1 MLNRESSKYIIW
13 LNIIQIIISFKGKSS
28 MTKISKTSDIID
40 GVETITVQANGIDF
54 EVDTQGEGDKLILC
68 LHGWPEHSIT
78 WRFQMSHFSNL
89 GFRVWAPNLRGYGN
103 SDAPKGM
110 KNYQIEVLM
119 EDVSEIIEASGA
131 KDVILLSHDWG
142 AMIAWHFAMR
152 YPNKIER
159 LIICN
164 VPHPGPF
171 LNSMKTIEQLMRSWY
186 TLFFQLPWIPE
197 FLTRKFRPG
206 KLIRS
211 GAARKSNYSDEVVK
225 LYDENGSRKENRTA
239 MFNYYRAFMRGGG
252 LYRQWKLGFPMIDT
266 PTLMLWGEK
275 DIALSIRSTLG
286 TEKYASNLT
295 LRYFKGI
302 SHHIQQDAPEEVN
315 QMIEAFLKDED
326 VPEYL
331 DIKNG

>member
-1 MLNRESSKYIIW
+1 MT
-13 LNIIQIIISFKGKSS
+13 QIG
-28 MTKISKTSDIID
+28 KTSDIID
-40 GVETITVQANGIDF
+40 GVETIKVQANGIDF
-54 EVDTQGEGDKLILC
+54 EVDTQGEGDKMILC

-78 WRFQMSHFSNL
+78 WRFQMSHFANL
-89 GFRVWAPNLRGYGN
+89 GYRVWAPNLRGYGN

-119 EDVSEIIEASGA
+119 EDVSEMIEASGA
-131 KDVILLSHDWG
+131 KEIILLSHDWG

-171 LNSMKTIEQLMRSWY
+171 LSSMKTVEQLMRSWY

-197 FLTRKFRPG
+197 FVTRNFRPG

-211 GAARKSNYSDEVVK
+211 GAARKSNYSSEVVK
-225 LYDENGSRKENRTA
+225 LFDENGSRKENRTA

-252 LYRQWKLGFPMIDT
+252 LYRQWKLGFPMIET

-286 TEKYASNLT
+286 TEKYVSNLT

>member
-1 MLNRESSKYIIW
+1 
-13 LNIIQIIISFKGKSS
+13 
-28 MTKISKTSDIID
+28 MTQISKTSDIID
-40 GVETITVQANGIDF
+40 AVETIRVQANGIEF
-54 EVDTQGEGDKLILC
+54 EVDTQGEGDKMILC

-78 WRFQMSHFSNL
+78 WRFQMSHFANL
-89 GFRVWAPNLRGYGN
+89 GYRVWAPNLRGYGN

-119 EDVSEIIEASGA
+119 EDVSEMIEASGA
-131 KDVILLSHDWG
+131 KEVILLSHDWG

-197 FLTRKFRPG
+197 FLTRNFRPG

-211 GAARKSNYSDEVVK
+211 GAARKSNYSDDVVK
-225 LYDENGSRKENRTA
+225 LYDDNGARKENRTA

-252 LYRQWKLGFPMIDT
+252 LYRQWKLGFPMIET

-275 DIALSIRSTLG
+275 DIALSMKSTLG
-286 TEKYASNLT
+286 TEKYVSNLT

-302 SHHIQQDAPEEVN
+302 SHHIQQDAPVEVN
-315 QMIEAFLKDED
+315 QMIEAFLKDEN

-331 DIKNG
+331 EIKNG